1 MICAQ
6 ATRDRSM
13 LPKSPLIG
21 KIGTRSLQTVAVAEN
36 PVFRELTFLTANT
49 VMRHAAP
56 FVSIARVRK
65 AEVHVGHAA
74 ILFVWNERHC

>member
-1 MICAQ
+1 MHHAVVLYVL
-6 ATRDRSM
+6 ATRIDAWCAA
-13 LPKSPLIG
+13 G
-21 KIGTRSLQTVAVAEN
+21 EVAEN

-56 FVSIARVRK
+56 FVSIARVRE